1 MKTSL
6 AHHATRL
13 ARHAGLFLLA
23 ATLAACTTP
32 VPLDEPAPV
41 VTQDTTP
48 AQPSQPP
55 TTSTTPPPVVAAVP
69 PTPVMDPFSPS
80 SPLAQERSVYFEFD
94 SFTVDEQYNRI
105 VDMHA
110 NYLVNNPQQTIRLE
124 GHADARGGS
133 EYNLALGQRRS
144 DAVARRLTLLGVR
157 SSQIET
163 ISFGKERPKALGTT
177 EADYAE
183 NRRAD
188 IVYQP

>member
-1 MKTSL
+1 MKTCPDTL
-6 AHHATRL
+6 RRL
-13 ARHAGLFLLA
+13 GQRLFVPLLI
-23 ATLAACTTP
+23 ATLAACSS
-32 VPLDEPAPV
+32 VPLEEAPTQQQTTAPV
-41 VTQDTTP
+41 VRTE
-48 AQPSQPP
+48 
-55 TTSTTPPPVVAAVP
+55 TPPPVVQQPPVEPVRVP
-69 PTPVMDPFSPS
+69 SQPVMDPFNAV
-80 SPLAQERSVYFEFD
+80 SPLAQERSVYFAFD
-94 SFTVDEQYNRI
+94 SFTVDEQYNRV

-110 NYLVNNPQQTIRLE
+110 NYLVNNPQRTIRLE

-157 SSQIET
+157 TNQIET

-188 IVYQP
+188 IVYQR